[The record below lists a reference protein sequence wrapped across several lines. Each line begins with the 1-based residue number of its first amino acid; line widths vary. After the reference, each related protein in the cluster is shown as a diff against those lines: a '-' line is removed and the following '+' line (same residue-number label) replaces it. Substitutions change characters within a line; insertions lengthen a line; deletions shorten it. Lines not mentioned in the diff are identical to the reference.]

1 MSQQAI
7 QAATTPTSPRKAPKP
22 KPFPVTTKLEHGGRY
37 QTAILQHG
45 LTTAPVR
52 LENRNVDKYAQM
64 PFGFGD
70 MKQMQ
75 SSGKS
80 KFEKSLLPPKIR
92 N

>member
-45 LTTAPVR
+45 LTTAPV
-52 LENRNVDKYAQM
+52 
-64 PFGFGD
+64 GD
-70 MKQMQ
+70 LVHIAI
-75 SSGKS
+75 SSVCNA
-80 KFEKSLLPPKIR
+80 L
-92 N
+92 